1 MIRNYVKI
9 AWRNLF
15 RNKGF
20 SLTNLLGLTIGITCT
35 ILIFLWVRDELMYN
49 KFQSNYGSIYKIKA
63 NRDFNN
69 QVFTDDNMVL
79 PLAKTLKEKLPQIKN
94 AVVTTHGGSHILNY
108 GDAKLKKQG
117 YTVSDHFFD
126 LFSWKFIRGNAASA
140 LPNPYAIVLTK
151 STATALFGNADPINK
166 IIRVDNEYD
175 AKVTGIVADVPGNSS
190 LQFDFINA
198 FNYDNEYLKR
208 NMTNWQNS
216 SWDVYIQPT
225 PGTNMSLLERNITEL
240 KYQYDPDDKK
250 ISTYF
255 AFPMSKWRLYSDF
268 KDGKNIGG
276 MIQYVKLFTIIALII
291 LLIACVNFMNL
302 STARSEKRAKEVG
315 VRKTLGSGKRQ
326 LILQFFFESMIL
338 ALIAFVLS
346 IAIVYLLLPSFNI
359 LVDKH
364 LTLDLSQPVFWLGA
378 GSIILITGIVAGSY
392 PALYLSSF
400 SPIKVLKGTFLA
412 GKGAALPRRILVV
425 AQFVISILLISATI
439 IVYQQIQHTKNR
451 DIGYDPDNLLMIDAT
466 ADTQKNFTVIKQEL
480 LNTGMIGSVTRT
492 LSPITDIW
500 WRQPGPDYA
509 GKPANQSIIISGET
523 ADVDFT
529 KTMGIKILQGTDFSG
544 TPSDSSAM
552 LLNKAAVDAMGL
564 KNPIGMR
571 MTNGGLYPHT
581 VIGVTDNVVMG
592 SPFEP
597 VDPMMVYFSP
607 DAANAISIRLKN
619 SISPKKALT
628 AIEPIFK
635 RYNPAYPFEYKFVDE
650 EFGKK
655 FIAEE
660 LVNKLTNIFAGL
672 AIFIC
677 CIGLAGL
684 ASFTIE
690 KRIREIGIRKVLGAT
705 IQQVLLLISK
715 EFLKLVLIAFVIAVP
730 LTWWFMSNWL
740 DKYTYRVNISIW
752 LFGFVGFVVLLLT
765 LIVVSLNTIRAAMAN
780 PVKSLRT
787 E

>member
-1 MIRNYVKI
+1 MFKNYFKI

-20 SLTNLLGLTIGITCT
+20 SLTNLLGLTIGVTCT
-35 ILIFLWVRDELMYN
+35 ILICLWVQDELTYN
-49 KFQSNYGSIYKIKA
+49 KFHDNYSSIYKVKA

-69 QVFTDDNMVL
+69 QIFTDDNMVL

-94 AVVTTHGGSHILNY
+94 AVVTTHGGSHILTY
-108 GDAKLKKQG
+108 GESKLKKQG

-126 LFSWKFIRGNAASA
+126 MFTWKFIKGNAASA
-140 LPNPYAIVLTK
+140 LPDAYSIVLTQ
-151 STATALFGNADPINK
+151 SAATALFGNADPINK
-166 IIRVDNEYD
+166 MIRIDNDYD
-175 AKVTGIVADVPGNSS
+175 AKVTAIVDDVPDNSS
-190 LQFDFINA
+190 FKFDFINS
-198 FNYDNEYLKR
+198 FNYSNEYLKQAM
-208 NMTNWQNS
+208 NNWQNS
-216 SWDVYIQPT
+216 SWDVYIQPN
-225 PGTNMSLLERNITEL
+225 PGTNMSLLEKNMNEV
-240 KYQYDPDDKK
+240 KYQHDPDDKK

-268 KDGKNIGG
+268 KNGKNTGG
-276 MIQYVKLFTIIALII
+276 LIEYVRLFTIIALII

-315 VRKTLGSGKRQ
+315 VRKTLGSGKKQ
-326 LILQFFFESMIL
+326 LVIQFFFESMIL

-346 IAIVYLLLPSFNI
+346 IGIVYLLLPSFNT

-364 LTLDLSQPVFWLGA
+364 LSLNLAQPLFWMGA
-378 GSIILITGIVAGSY
+378 AAVILVTGIVAGSY

-400 SPIKVLKGTFLA
+400 NPVKVLKGTFLA
-412 GKGAALPRRILVV
+412 GKGAALPRRVLVV
-425 AQFVISILLISATI
+425 AQFVTSILLISATI
-439 IVYQQIQHTKNR
+439 IVYRQIQHIKNR
-451 DIGYDPDNLLMIDAT
+451 DIGYDPNNLIMIWAT
-466 ADTQKNFTVIKQEL
+466 PDTQKNFAVIKQDL
-480 LNTGMIGSVTRT
+480 LNTGMIKSLTRT
-492 LSPITDIW
+492 MSPITDIW
-500 WRQPGPDYA
+500 QRMPGPDFS
-509 GKPANQSIIISGET
+509 GKPANQSIIFSGQSG
-523 ADVDFT
+523 DVEFT
-529 KTMGIKILQGTDFSG
+529 KTLGIKILQGRDFSG
-544 TPSDSSAM
+544 TPGDSIAM
-552 LLNKAAVDAMGL
+552 LLNKAAVEAMGL
-564 KNPIGMR
+564 KNPVGMQMR
-571 MTNGGLYPHT
+571 YGRALT

-597 VDPMMVYFSP
+597 VDPMIIFFGP
-607 DAANAISIRLKN
+607 NDANSISIRLNN
-619 SISPKKALT
+619 SVPPKKALSS
-628 AIEPIFK
+628 IETIFK
-635 RYNPAYPFEYKFVDE
+635 KYNPAYPFEYQFADE

-660 LVNKLTNIFAGL
+660 LINKLTNIFAGL

-705 IQQVLLLISK
+705 VQQLLLLISK

-730 LTWWFMSNWL
+730 LTWWFMNNWL
-740 DKYTYRVNISIW
+740 DKYTYRINIRIW
-752 LFGFVGFVVLLLT
+752 LFGTVGIMVLLLT
-765 LIVVSLNTIRAAMAN
+765 LIVVSLNTIRAAIAN